1 LEWPAQL
8 HRIVPR
14 LFETFSPIIVQRVPS
29 FGSLTSGVGVGAG
42 FGAGVDIDVGLIIAT
57 PLFQTNF
64 FPDLM
69 QE

>member
-1 LEWPAQL
+1 VLEWPAQL

-29 FGSLTSGVGVGAG
+29 FGSLTSGVG
-42 FGAGVDIDVGLIIAT
+42 AGVGVEVDVDVGLTIAT